1 LKNISTTI
9 FIILFH
15 SFLFAQSNY
24 SLKGKIIDK
33 ATNDPLPGVSI
44 IVNKNIIS
52 AITDKNGEFLI
63 NNLTSNEYVVT
74 VKLFGFSEQTQK
86 VNVTNNTTINFSLST
101 IELKEVEI
109 SDSKKQNTESSQL
122 SSITLTMDKIKTLPA
137 FMGEVDVLKTLQLLP
152 GVQSAGEGNSG
163 FYVRGGGPDQN
174 LILMDE
180 AIVFNPSHLFG
191 FFSIFNSDAIEKV
204 ELTKGGMPA
213 SYGGRLASVIDITQK
228 TGDKDTFRVEGGIGL
243 IASRL
248 TLQGPIKKK
257 KSSFIVS
264 GRRTYIDILAKPFI
278 PKKSGFEGSSYF
290 FYDFNT
296 KLNIELSPKDA
307 LSFSGYYGKDVFNF
321 NSNQSEFKTNV
332 NWGNAIANLGWK
344 HRFNENLF
352 SQTNAYFSDYNFAF
366 TGIQDDFTIKLLS
379 GIKSYNLKSNLSF
392 YPNANH
398 ALKAGFHATRHIFT
412 PNNASAS
419 QGETIFNLGEKP
431 KFVANELAIYLQDE
445 FEIGTKI
452 KINTGV
458 RFSIFNHIGPFTRYI
473 VDENGNKKDT
483 INYKKND
490 NIKMYNGLE
499 PRFSMRYKLKNSFSL
514 KAAFTQ
520 NYQYVHQATI
530 SPLALPTDIWM
541 PSTSIVKPQF
551 ATQYNAGIFKNFK
564 DDSFETSIELYYKQ
578 MNNLIEY
585 KENTS
590 PEEGVNNNE
599 DNLLTFGKGNSYG
612 TEFLIR
618 KNIGKIN
625 GWIGYTWSKT
635 QRQFE
640 EINNNQIYPA
650 TYDRRNDLS
659 IVFSYQLN
667 KKWNF
672 GSTFVYA
679 SGNAISLPISWYFIE
694 NRLALE
700 YSERNSFRMA
710 SYHRL
715 DISATRKGKE
725 FIEKKNIE
733 SGEIILKK
741 KKFNSSWTF
750 SIFNLYSRQN
760 PYFYYFDNQ
769 GNVAEGNF
777 KLTAKQVSL
786 FPILP
791 SITWNFNF

>member
-1 LKNISTTI
+1 MA
-9 FIILFH
+9 
-15 SFLFAQSNY
+15 AQNNY
-24 SLKGKIIDK
+24 SLAGKIIDK
-33 ATNDPLPGVSI
+33 NTNEPLPGAIVSL
-44 IVNKNIIS
+44 NQN
-52 AITDKNGEFLI
+52 AYFATTDVNGEYRF
-63 NNLTSNEYVVT
+63 NNLPKNAYAIVV
-74 VKLFGFSEQTQK
+74 KIFGYMDQTEK
-86 VNVTNNTTINFSLST
+86 INLNGNTILNFSPST

-109 SDSKKQNTESSQL
+109 RDNKKQNTESSQL
-122 SSITLTMDKIKTLPA
+122 SSVTLTMDKIKTLPA
-137 FMGEVDVLKTLQLLP
+137 FMGEVDILKTLQLLP

-204 ELTKGGMPA
+204 SLTKGGMPA
-213 SYGGRLASVIDITQK
+213 NYGGRLASVIDVTQK
-228 TGDKDTFRVEGGIGL
+228 TGDRDTFRVEGGIGL

-248 TLQGPIKKK
+248 TLQGPLKKK
-257 KSSFIVS
+257 KSSFIIS
-264 GRRTYIDILAKPFI
+264 GRRTYIDVLAKPFI
-278 PKKSGFEGSSYF
+278 PKKSGFTGSSYF
-290 FYDFNT
+290 FYD
-296 KLNIELSPKDA
+296 LNGKINYEISEKDV
-307 LSFSGYYGKDVFNF
+307 LSFSGYHGNDVFNF
-321 NSNQSEFKTNV
+321 NSAESEFKTNIS
-332 NWGNAIANLGWK
+332 WGNSIANLGWK

-352 SQTNAYFSDYNFAF
+352 SQTNAYYSNYNFQF

-379 GIKSYNLKSNLSF
+379 GIQSYNLKNNFNF

-398 ALKAGFHATRHIFT
+398 SIKAGFHGIRHIFT

-431 KFVANELAIYLQDE
+431 KFIANELAIYVLDE
-445 FEIGTKI
+445 FEVGTKLLV
-452 KINTGV
+452 NAGL
-458 RFSIFNHIGPFTRYI
+458 RYSIFNHVGPFTRYI
-473 VDENGNKKDT
+473 VDENGTKIDT
-483 INYKKND
+483 IQYKKND
-490 NIKMYNGLE
+490 NIAKYNGLE
-499 PRFSMRYKLKNSFSL
+499 PRISLRYKLQNALSL

-564 DDSFETSIELYYKQ
+564 DDAFETSVEVYYKN
-578 MNNLIEY
+578 MKNLIEY

-599 DNLLTFGKGNSYG
+599 DNLLTFGNGNSYG
-612 TEFLIR
+612 AEFLIR
-618 KNIGKIN
+618 KNTGKIN

-635 QRQFE
+635 QRQFP
-640 EINNNQIYPA
+640 EINNNKIYPA
-650 TYDRRNDLS
+650 TYDRRHDLS
-659 IVFSYQLN
+659 VVFSYQLN
-667 KKWNF
+667 KRWNF

-679 SGNAISLPISWYFIE
+679 TGNSISLPVSWYFIE

-710 SYHRL
+710 PYHRM

-725 FIEKKNIE
+725 FKQKKNLE
-733 SGEIILKK
+733 TGETIQQKK
-741 KKFNSSWTF
+741 LFNSSWTF
-750 SIFNLYSRQN
+750 SVFNVYSRQN
-760 PYFYYFDNQ
+760 PYFYFFDNSGSVQ
-769 GNVAEGNF
+769 NGSF
-777 KLTAKQVSL
+777 KITAKQVSL

-791 SITWNFNF
+791 SVTWNFNF